1 MILLTE
7 TGLTSSGGS
16 LMDSVKT
23 IMENSNK
30 LLAKALKFTDNI
42 DISFKSAELLKE
54 QNVLQTLFSSK
65 YSDDELAKQKIRCV
79 NAYVYLEYAMLPY
92 DEECKRNYYTR
103 CEITDL
109 YDKCKKFVRS
119 ADGKEMAGGL
129 SVFIANC
136 YKPASMLHESAILST
151 GVMDIIKFEEVKQ
164 MFSSVTAG

>member
-1 MILLTE
+1 
-7 TGLTSSGGS
+7 
-16 LMDSVKT
+16 MDSVKM

-54 QNVLQTLFSSK
+54 QNVLQTLFNSK
-65 YSDDELAKQKIRCV
+65 YSDDELAKQKTRCV

-119 ADGKEMAGGL
+119 ENGRKMAGEL
-129 SVFIANC
+129 SAFIANC
-136 YKPASMLHESAILST
+136 YKPVSMLHEAAILST
-151 GVMDIIKFEEVKQ
+151 GVMDITKFEEVKQ
-164 MFSSVTAG
+164 MFSSITVG